1 MEELKIISA
10 TEMRK
15 ESLENQIKVVNK
27 IIDDAVEGD
36 TQYVQ
41 SAVLLKSMV
50 IFPEIREELIKNGY
64 DVKVCEGKHTED
76 SWSEISWMNAK
87 EGRKGELTEIKG
99 EC

>member
-64 DVKVCEGKHTED
+64 DIKVCEGKHTED
-76 SWSEISWMNAK
+76 S
-87 EGRKGELTEIKG
+87 
-99 EC
+99 